1 MLANDDNMKLNFLF
15 FLSSNYDDCV
25 KDGLDINFYK

>member
-1 MLANDDNMKLNFLF
+1 MLASDDNMKLKFLF
-15 FLSSNYDDCV
+15 FLSSNYDYCV